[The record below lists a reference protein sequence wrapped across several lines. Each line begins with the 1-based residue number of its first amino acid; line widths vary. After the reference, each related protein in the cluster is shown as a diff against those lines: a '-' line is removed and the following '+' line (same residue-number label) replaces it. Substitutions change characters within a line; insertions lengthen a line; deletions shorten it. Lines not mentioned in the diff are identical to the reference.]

1 MKYKYWIILLFSLTC
16 FLGCS
21 QPVKHV
27 LVIHSYEESFVT
39 YPEYNKMIADNFKK
53 EGINAEIVTYYL
65 DCETHRE
72 KEEIENINNL
82 LDSLARWKPD
92 IILVNEDQA
101 TYSLL
106 KTYHPMLKMVPIVFA
121 GVNYPNWGLI
131 KEYPNVTGFH
141 DKIDLVKNME
151 MIAYFS
157 KQKRVFTVLDETYLD
172 RKIREDLR
180 AQCVGTN
187 IICSLDDSVPKW
199 DSSKMYLRSYAVR
212 NYKNKEN
219 HPEQIGAHF
228 LWSISKYQQDPY
240 IQLKFDFTTVTIAT
254 FSVTNRYTAIH
265 EMFGCGFNF
274 LGGYLTSLPTQ
285 AEEEVKLA
293 AQILR
298 GAKPQDIT
306 IRESKKNYYVDWQTA
321 KKEGITKD
329 RIPDNYQIINIPFQE
344 RHPITWRSLVIGSI
358 LILTVLFVWLT
369 YLYLHEQKMRR
380 QVLYDLEDERESL
393 SLAIEG
399 GNIFAWKF
407 TQDLLHFKDTFWNT
421 IHQPPHALTI
431 EEFIGFVHPDY
442 RASFKRHWQSIFTK
456 GTHTMELRLNF
467 SGDDYQWWEFRSSS
481 MESIF
486 GQLKTTGLLLNIE
499 EFKEREQELIEARE
513 LAEKAEL
520 KQSFLANMSHEIR
533 TPLNAIVGFSN
544 ILVSDVEL
552 DDEDKKIYIDTINN
566 NSELLLKLINDI
578 LEISR
583 IESGHMSFE
592 LQYYPVSTL
601 IEEIYNTHSVI
612 IPPRLTFLKET
623 SDQPLQVYI
632 DKSRI
637 TQVLTNF
644 LNNACK
650 FTPSGYIKLG
660 YTYHPEEQEVHIF
673 VEDSGKGIPKSE
685 QKMIFSRFYKQDEF
699 AQGTGLGLS
708 ICQVIIEKLNG
719 RIELHSEPGKGSRF
733 TIILKTIE
741 N

>member
-1 MKYKYWIILLFSLTC
+1 MFSLTC
-16 FLGCS
+16 FRGCTT
-21 QPVKHV
+21 PTKRV

-53 EGINAEIVTYYL
+53 NGIHADIFTYYL
-65 DCETHRE
+65 DCESNRAQ
-72 KEEIENINNL
+72 EEIENLDHL
-82 LDSLARWKPD
+82 LDSLAAWKPD

-106 KTYHPMLKMVPIVFA
+106 KTYHPLLKMVPIVFA
-121 GVNYPNWGLI
+121 GVNYPNWELI

-141 DKIDLVKNME
+141 DKIDIIRNME

-157 KQKRVFTVLDETYLD
+157 KQRRVFTVLDATYLD
-172 RKIREDLR
+172 RKIRTDLR
-180 AQCVGTN
+180 EQCKGTN
-187 IICSLDDSVPKW
+187 IICSLDDSIPKW
-199 DSSKMYLRSYAVR
+199 DSTKIYLRSYAVR
-212 NYKNKEN
+212 NYTNKEA

-240 IQLKFDFTTVTIAT
+240 IQLKFDFTTVTLAT
-254 FSVTNRYTAIH
+254 FSTMNRYTAIH

-274 LGGYLTSLPTQ
+274 LGGYLTPLSTQ
-285 AEEEVKLA
+285 AEEEVNLA
-293 AQILR
+293 VQILR

-306 IRESKKNYYVDWQTA
+306 IRESKKGYYVDWQTA
-321 KKEGITKD
+321 KKEGITKEQ
-329 RIPDNYQIINIPFQE
+329 IPSKYQIINMPFQE
-344 RHPITWRSLVIGSI
+344 RYPVTWRTIILGSI

-369 YLYLHEQKMRR
+369 YLYLHELKMRR

-399 GNIFAWKF
+399 GNIFAWKY

-421 IHQPPHALTI
+421 IHQPSHALTI

-442 RASFKRHWQSIFTK
+442 RDTFKRHWKSIFTK
-456 GTHTMELRLNF
+456 GTHSMELRLNV
-467 SGDDYQWWEFRSSS
+467 SGNDYQWWEFRSSS

-499 EFKEREQELIEARE
+499 EFKAREQELIEARE

-552 DDEDKKIYIDTINN
+552 EEEEKKVYIDTINN
-566 NSELLLKLINDI
+566 NSALLLKLINDI

-592 LQYYPVSTL
+592 LQHHPVSTL

-612 IPPRLTFLKET
+612 IPPHLTFLKEIP
-623 SDQPLQVYI
+623 DVDLQVYI
-632 DKSRI
+632 DKSRM

-660 YTYHPEEQEVHIF
+660 YEYHPEEQEVHIF

-708 ICQVIIEKLNG
+708 ICKVIIEKLNG

-733 TIILKTIE
+733 TIILKAIE
-741 N
+741 NGELKMEN